1 MTATHTM
8 DEISHDQLGEHLRA
22 LEERLI
28 SRYPAVPAEVIR
40 EFRRSETDRFA
51 AAKVHVFVPIL
62 VERAVRAHVDRWVA
76 AAS

>member
-8 DEISHDQLGEHLRA
+8 DDISHGQLGEHLEA

-40 EFRRSETDRFA
+40 RFRRSATDRFA
-51 AAKVHVFVPIL
+51 TAKVHVFVPIL
-62 VERAVRAHVDRWVA
+62 VERAVREHIARWVTA
-76 AAS
+76 PS